1 GEALRLGLLSTTRRG
16 VFPTSAARAFHAT
29 GADVEALT
37 DQLAQVLPA
46 PVEQVIVQADH
57 TIMAPGLLAP
67 EDAQLLAQFAAQ
79 ESGGMASVWRVSQES
94 LQRAAASGV
103 GMDQVQAFLEARAMG
118 GAAAVPQS
126 LRYLI
131 GDVQRVG
138 AGDPGSRGPVPFVVE
153 APPQQ
158 ATGDVEAVIR
168 GAVATIRDAA
178 AEETEGGYEARE
190 PKQMMAMVMEA
201 FHSRAQLRIVYA
213 DHGGEQVEDVVA
225 VVMCSPVNIAVSSQV
240 TQKSYSIS
248 PHRLFSVALE

>member
-1 GEALRLGLLSTTRRG
+1 
-16 VFPTSAARAFHAT
+16 
-29 GADVEALT
+29 
-37 DQLAQVLPA
+37 
-46 PVEQVIVQADH
+46 
-57 TIMAPGLLAP
+57 
-67 EDAQLLAQFAAQ
+67 
-79 ESGGMASVWRVSQES
+79 
-94 LQRAAASGV
+94 
-103 GMDQVQAFLEARAMG
+103 MG

-138 AGDPGSRGPVPFVVE
+138 GGDPESRGPVPFVVE

-178 AEETEGGYEARE
+178 AEEAEGGYEARE

-201 FHSRAQLRIVYA
+201 FHSRARLRIVYA

-225 VVMCSPVNIAVSSQV
+225 VVMCSPAGAPKGLRRKIRSKSSSGGKRHPRSFKSRSFLNFSVSSFV
-240 TQKSYSIS
+240 
-248 PHRLFSVALE
+248 